1 MPLNSLRQ
9 LRYGFIG
16 LTFVLF
22 VPLAAIAQNQSE
34 ELFKEPR
41 QEIITFSVPLTEI
54 REAKLSDSRE
64 LHVLLNAKGR
74 DRLRAITRDHQSET
88 MEIVIAEY
96 VVSRFSVVTEVDSGV
111 LRIPDP
117 EVALL
122 KAVDPYL

>member
-1 MPLNSLRQ
+1 MPINNLRQ
-9 LRYGFIG
+9 LCCGFIG
-16 LTFVLF
+16 LAFVLF

-34 ELFKEPR
+34 VLFKEPR

-54 REAKLSDSRE
+54 REAKLLDSGE
-64 LHVLLNAKGR
+64 LHVLLNAEGK

-88 MEIVIAEY
+88 MEIVIAGC
-96 VVSRFSVVTEVDSGV
+96 VVSRFTVVTEVDSGV

-122 KAVDPYL
+122 KAVDPHL